1 MKKNYFLMS
10 FLLLVTFQVMSQA
23 PSSPAGTPPVRNATD
38 VISLFSGAYTNKAG
52 TDWNPGWGQST
63 AVTNYIVSGDTM
75 LKYSTFNYQ
84 GVQFSSSVDASNMTK
99 LHLDIWTSN
108 CTSFEVFLINTSP
121 APTVEQ
127 KFVVTPTLSGWN
139 SIDIDL
145 SSYTNIALHNIGQF
159 KFVGTPFG
167 SSTVYLD
174 NIYFWKAATIPTIT
188 GFNIPNKNM
197 GNPKFKIT
205 APTSNSAGAFSY
217 ISTNTSVA
225 TVSGD
230 SITLVGVGYTHIKA
244 TQAAAG
250 AYGAGTIST
259 TLTVATG
266 LATTPSTAAPTPT
279 KLAANVISMYSNA
292 YTNKVPDTWSA
303 GWDQADVMDT
313 IIQSNDTKKYAN
325 LVFAGIE
332 FTNPATNMI
341 DATNAQFFHIDIWTP
356 NATNFKVKLVDFG
369 ANAVYGG
376 GDDKE
381 HEYTCTTPTL
391 SSWVSYDLPLADF
404 TSLTTR
410 AHLAQLLFISS
421 GSTVYVDNVFFWAN
435 TPLPITLSEFSAA
448 KDVNKTKL
456 TWSTLTETNNK
467 GFNIQRS
474 LDAKSWETILYVS
487 GVGNTSTKTSYS
499 AIDESPIKGTNF
511 YRLEQMDLDGK
522 KSYSTVVSVRFAD
535 KESVGLSFF
544 PNPTK
549 DKVVIII
556 DKIESNKAN
565 LEIIN
570 MQGKVLK
577 TISLTDQQS
586 NSNLLVDVN
595 NFSKGMYLIKLNNG
609 STIKTSKLI
618 IN

>member
-1 MKKNYFLMS
+1 MS

-499 AIDESPIKGTNF
+499 AIDERPIKGTNF